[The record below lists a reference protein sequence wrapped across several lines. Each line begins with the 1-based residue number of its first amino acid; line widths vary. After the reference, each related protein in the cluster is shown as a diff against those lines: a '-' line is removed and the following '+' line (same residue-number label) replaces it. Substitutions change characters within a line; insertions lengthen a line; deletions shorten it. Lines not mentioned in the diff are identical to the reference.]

1 MFFSLILFFIYDFT
15 VDFVFEYEMFPD
27 SGLFEKEKAAAGYA
41 TANKYLISFF
51 YRQTGANRG
60 NITYSALTILL
71 NAIAIF
77 YYLSFCFRSVYL
89 SPANGDGL
97 CLLFYHMH
105 MAAFC
110 QQLLLIL
117 IIISQPHNHIF
128 QGWKFRRG
136 HFTKF

>member
-15 VDFVFEYEMFPD
+15 VDFIFEYEMFPD

-77 YYLSFCFRSVYL
+77 ITSLSAFDPFIYHPPAVADFVYF
-89 SPANGDGL
+89 S
-97 CLLFYHMH
+97 
-105 MAAFC
+105 
-110 QQLLLIL
+110 
-117 IIISQPHNHIF
+117 IICT
-128 QGWKFRRG
+128 WR
-136 HFTKF
+136 HFVNNYD